1 MPRQSST
8 ALSTGL
14 EGLRSSVEGYYSR
27 KLAKFGPTPLGVD
40 WSCVPT
46 QELRFVQLLRACD
59 FSAPFSLNDLG
70 CGYGALLAFLGKRH
84 AAARIDYAGFDISAA
99 MIAQA
104 RRHWARRDDA
114 NFEVGHLP
122 ARVADYSV
130 ASGIFNVKLG
140 HTTQAWEALVRATL
154 LDLRETS
161 RRAFCVNFLSLGDS
175 AKGQESALYHADAQQ
190 WLDYC
195 ESALNA
201 RTELRTGY
209 GMREFTLLARV

>member
-1 MPRQSST
+1 MQRQSSA
-8 ALSTGL
+8 ALSTDL
-14 EGLRSSVEGYYSR
+14 EGLRSAVEGYYSH

-84 AAARIDYAGFDISAA
+84 AAARIDYAGVDLSDA
-99 MIAQA
+99 MVAQA
-104 RRHWARRDDA
+104 RRLWARRDA
-114 NFEVGHLP
+114 RFEVGHRP

-130 ASGIFNVKLG
+130 ASGVFNVKLG
-140 HTTQAWEALVRATL
+140 HTTQAWEALIRATL

-175 AKGQESALYHADAQQ
+175 SEGQESALYHADAQQ

-195 ESALNA
+195 ESALSA